1 MSDTVTKWH
10 EMQDEERLEAIEN
23 SDARK
28 YLWVL
33 DFELGR
39 VFMYNI
45 RRDDLETEDYEDLM
59 VLKGH
64 KPTNCEWMV
73 CKSDKIYMNTL
84 PNSKSSTH
92 KYFLA
97 SELCIAFSLS

>member
-1 MSDTVTKWH
+1 MSKLKSVY
-10 EMQDEERLEAIEN
+10 ERLNTNLKSELQA
-23 SDARK
+23 SARK

-45 RRDDLETEDYEDLM
+45 RRTDLQCEDYEDLL

-73 CKSDKIYMNTL
+73 CKSDRIYR
-84 PNSKSSTH
+84 
-92 KYFLA
+92 
-97 SELCIAFSLS
+97 

>member
-1 MSDTVTKWH
+1 MSDSVKAWSD
-10 EMQDEERLEAIEN
+10 MQEEERLKVIEN

-45 RRDDLETEDYEDLM
+45 RRVDLEHEDYEDLM
-59 VLKGH
+59 TLKGH

-73 CKSDKIYMNTL
+73 CKSDKIYR
-84 PNSKSSTH
+84 
-92 KYFLA
+92 
-97 SELCIAFSLS
+97 

>member
-1 MSDTVTKWH
+1 MSDSVKAWSD
-10 EMQDEERLEAIEN
+10 MQDEERQAAIEN

-45 RRDDLETEDYEDLM
+45 RRADLQDEDYEDLM
-59 VLKGH
+59 ILKGH

-73 CKSDKIYMNTL
+73 CKSNKIYN
-84 PNSKSSTH
+84 
-92 KYFLA
+92 
-97 SELCIAFSLS
+97 

>member
-1 MSDTVTKWH
+1 MSDSVKAWSD
-10 EMQDEERLEAIEN
+10 MQEEERLKVIEN

-33 DFELGR
+33 DFEMGR

-45 RRDDLETEDYEDLM
+45 RRADLEHEDYEDLM
-59 VLKGH
+59 TLKGH

-73 CKSDKIYMNTL
+73 CKSNKIY
-84 PNSKSSTH
+84 K
-92 KYFLA
+92 
-97 SELCIAFSLS
+97 

>member
-1 MSDTVTKWH
+1 MSDTIKAWH
-10 EMQDEERLEAIEN
+10 DMSDDDRQNAIHN

-45 RRDDLETEDYEDLM
+45 RRADLQHEDYEDLM
-59 VLKGH
+59 TLKGH

-73 CKSDKIYMNTL
+73 CESDKIYN
-84 PNSKSSTH
+84 
-92 KYFLA
+92 
-97 SELCIAFSLS
+97 

>member
-1 MSDTVTKWH
+1 MSDSIKAWH
-10 EMQDEERLEAIEN
+10 EMSDQDRENAIHN

-39 VFMYNI
+39 VFMQNI
-45 RRDDLETEDYEDLM
+45 IRDDLESEDYEDLL

-73 CKSDKIYMNTL
+73 CKSDKIYKQVAAYWSRQL
-84 PNSKSSTH
+84 KG
-92 KYFLA
+92 LRR
-97 SELCIAFSLS
+97 IGV

>member
-1 MSDTVTKWH
+1 MSDSVKKYFEDMSEH
-10 EMQDEERLEAIEN
+10 EQACVDKQFDNLDEV
-23 SDARK
+23 RK

-33 DFELGR
+33 DFEMGR

-45 RRDDLETEDYEDLM
+45 RRTDLQCEDYEDLL

-73 CKSDKIYMNTL
+73 CKSDRIYR
-84 PNSKSSTH
+84 
-92 KYFLA
+92 
-97 SELCIAFSLS
+97 

>member
-1 MSDTVTKWH
+1 MSDTVKAWH
-10 EMQDEERLEAIEN
+10 EMQQEQKDIVKKAF
-23 SDARK
+23 DTRK

-33 DFELGR
+33 DFEEGR

-45 RRDDLETEDYEDLM
+45 RRVDLQHEDYEDLL

-73 CKSDKIYMNTL
+73 CESDTIYN
-84 PNSKSSTH
+84 
-92 KYFLA
+92 
-97 SELCIAFSLS
+97 

>member
-1 MSDTVTKWH
+1 MSDSVKAWSD
-10 EMQDEERLEAIEN
+10 MQEEERLKVIEN

-45 RRDDLETEDYEDLM
+45 RRADLEHEDYEDLM
-59 VLKGH
+59 TLKGH
-64 KPTNCEWMV
+64 KPTNCQWMV
-73 CKSDKIYMNTL
+73 CKSNKIYN
-84 PNSKSSTH
+84 
-92 KYFLA
+92 
-97 SELCIAFSLS
+97 

>member
-1 MSDTVTKWH
+1 MSDSVKAWH
-10 EMQDEERLEAIEN
+10 EMSLDEKLKYRKDNIEI
-23 SDARK
+23 RK

-33 DFELGR
+33 DFEMGR

-45 RRDDLETEDYEDLM
+45 RRTDLQHEDYEDLM

-73 CKSDKIYMNTL
+73 CKSDKIYN
-84 PNSKSSTH
+84 
-92 KYFLA
+92 
-97 SELCIAFSLS
+97 

>member
-1 MSDTVTKWH
+1 MSRLIDILTMGDSVKAWSD
-10 EMQDEERLEAIEN
+10 MQDEERLEAIEN

-45 RRDDLETEDYEDLM
+45 RRADLQHEDYEDLM
-59 VLKGH
+59 TLKGH
-64 KPTNCEWMV
+64 SPSNCEWMV
-73 CKSDKIYMNTL
+73 CKSDKIYN
-84 PNSKSSTH
+84 
-92 KYFLA
+92 
-97 SELCIAFSLS
+97 

>member
-1 MSDTVTKWH
+1 MSDSVKAWSD
-10 EMQDEERLEAIEN
+10 MQDEERQAAIEN

-45 RRDDLETEDYEDLM
+45 RRADLQHEDYEDLM
-59 VLKGH
+59 TLKGH

-73 CKSDKIYMNTL
+73 CKSSKIYN
-84 PNSKSSTH
+84 
-92 KYFLA
+92 
-97 SELCIAFSLS
+97 

>member
-1 MSDTVTKWH
+1 MSDSVKAWSD
-10 EMQDEERLEAIEN
+10 MQDEERQAAIEN

-45 RRDDLETEDYEDLM
+45 RRADLQHEDYEDLM
-59 VLKGH
+59 TLKGH

-73 CKSDKIYMNTL
+73 CTSDRIYR
-84 PNSKSSTH
+84 
-92 KYFLA
+92 
-97 SELCIAFSLS
+97 

>member
-1 MSDTVTKWH
+1 MSRLIDILTMGDSVKAWH
-10 EMQDEERLEAIEN
+10 DMADEEKLEAIEN

-33 DFELGR
+33 DFEMGR

-45 RRDDLETEDYEDLM
+45 RRTDLQHEDYEDLM

-64 KPTNCEWMV
+64 KPTN
-73 CKSDKIYMNTL
+73 L
-84 PNSKSSTH
+84 
-92 KYFLA
+92 
-97 SELCIAFSLS
+97 SLIHI

>member
-1 MSDTVTKWH
+1 MSDSVKAWSD
-10 EMQDEERLEAIEN
+10 MQDEERQAAIEN

-45 RRDDLETEDYEDLM
+45 RRADLQHEDYEDLM
-59 VLKGH
+59 TLKGH

-73 CKSDKIYMNTL
+73 CKSNKIYN
-84 PNSKSSTH
+84 
-92 KYFLA
+92 
-97 SELCIAFSLS
+97 

>member
-1 MSDTVTKWH
+1 MLLMLTLINITMSDSVKAWSD
-10 EMQDEERLEAIEN
+10 MQDEEKLKAIEN

-45 RRDDLETEDYEDLM
+45 RRADLQHEDYED
-59 VLKGH
+59 
-64 KPTNCEWMV
+64 
-73 CKSDKIYMNTL
+73 
-84 PNSKSSTH
+84 
-92 KYFLA
+92 
-97 SELCIAFSLS
+97 